1 MQGNY
6 FDLGNPGLMKRLRQ
20 YLVWYMM
27 CVFGATC
34 TLVPLLIGIAE
45 GDWGGIPLMVV
56 GIPMFVVSF
65 LLAKKWELNLDWS
78 ALGEKW

>member
-1 MQGNY
+1 
-6 FDLGNPGLMKRLRQ
+6 MKILLQ
-20 YLVWYMM
+20 YLVWCIMF
-27 CVFGATC
+27 VFGATC
-34 TLVPLLIGIAE
+34 SIMPLVIGIAG
-45 GDWGGIPLMVV
+45 GDRGGIPLMVV